1 MDLFV
6 WQETCRLLSNWLD
19 QGNQGVPVSVNVSR
33 TDIYAIDVVKTF
45 KELVAEY
52 KLPVNLIEIE
62 ITESSYASDYEII
75 SKVVDDFR
83 LAGFTV
89 LMDDFGSGYSSLNML
104 KDVNVDI
111 LKIDMKFLEL
121 REDSIGRGI
130 GILEAIVKMAKLMGL
145 RVIAEGV
152 ETKQQID
159 LLNELGCIYGQ
170 GYYFYPPLSVQEFEA
185 IISNSDFVDYRGIML
200 KQVDQVRLQDIFIND
215 ISSEAMLNN
224 ILGGIAFYQVS
235 EDKISIIKV
244 NDIFIILLKLI
255 QRILKIFEIE

>member
-1 MDLFV
+1 MDTQQALYNHEFMVYFQPKCNMLNGKIVGVEALVRWNHPTKGIISPGDFVFILEKNGFIVNLDLFV

-104 KDVNVDI
+104 
-111 LKIDMKFLEL
+111 
-121 REDSIGRGI
+121 
-130 GILEAIVKMAKLMGL
+130 
-145 RVIAEGV
+145 
-152 ETKQQID
+152 
-159 LLNELGCIYGQ
+159 
-170 GYYFYPPLSVQEFEA
+170 
-185 IISNSDFVDYRGIML
+185 
-200 KQVDQVRLQDIFIND
+200 
-215 ISSEAMLNN
+215 
-224 ILGGIAFYQVS
+224 
-235 EDKISIIKV
+235 
-244 NDIFIILLKLI
+244 
-255 QRILKIFEIE
+255 